1 MDKFMPSAMYS
12 IYLILLSLVVLS
24 LLVLVINLKKKKTS
38 PQTYPYEPFPL
49 RTRVFRNASQKK
61 NINEGNIHELVI
73 ARCMVFIE

>member
-49 RTRVFRNASQKK
+49 RTRVFRNASQTLPKK
-61 NINEGNIHELVI
+61 ISTQEIFMNW
-73 ARCMVFIE
+73 